1 MASITLEEL
10 FRLLTSISKIAN
22 YEALNDT
29 VVKFKQYINTVGI
42 INGNERTLLHAA
54 IQAKNTTLVGALV
67 ANGANVNARD
77 YVRDT
82 PTHDAIYTEQLEI
95 IKILHNAGADM
106 YALNNNGNS
115 PGMTAINSSQLDVI
129 KLFAQLGYDFDK
141 VINGKNA
148 LDYARRNGGRDVV
161 KYLETLQTKSSN
173 IQQPVNTPQTTIGQ
187 TTVQQPTVQQ
197 PTVTQQ
203 PTVIVPD
210 VFRKMW
216 KKLGAEEKN
225 AYLRELHPNDFAQ
238 MQTALGADF

>member
-10 FRLLTSISKIAN
+10 FQLLTSISKIAN

-42 INGNERTLLHAA
+42 IDGYERTLLHAA
-54 IQAKNTTLVGALV
+54 VRNVNITLVTALI
-67 ANGANVNARD
+67 ANGANTNARD
-77 YVRDT
+77 YIGDT
-82 PTHDAIYTEQLEI
+82 PTHDATRRQLIET
-95 IKILHNAGADM
+95 IKILHNAGADL
-106 YALNNNGNS
+106 YALNISSES
-115 PGMTAINSSQLDVI
+115 PMLTAITDSSLDLVKVFI
-129 KLFAQLGYDFDK
+129 ELGYDLNK
-141 VINGKNA
+141 VISGKNA
-148 LDYARRNGGRDVV
+148 LDYAREHSRTKIVN
-161 KYLETLQTKSSN
+161 YIESLQKQQS
-173 IQQPVNTPQTTIGQ
+173 IVQQPVNVPQ
-187 TTVQQPTVQQ
+187 PAVQQ